1 MAFRKSFVTYK
12 IKWKIFNLLSL
23 KKILFFKGYFRKLA
37 PTALRFCKD
46 RDLTRIH
53 FFYKQLSLSPSP
65 QICLYFILLYFYS
78 ILTYSFPMH
87 PFTISWKHQKAC
99 VRNEWVK
106 KWQPSSPS
114 NVFKEKCTNFPSTC
128 YLSHEKPFEFA
139 NFIDIHE

>member
-78 ILTYSFPMH
+78 ISWPIHSQCTLSLSPENIRKRAFGTNGLKNDSRAALQMFLKKNVQTFLPRVTFLMRSH
-87 PFTISWKHQKAC
+87 SNLQIS
-99 VRNEWVK
+99 
-106 KWQPSSPS
+106 
-114 NVFKEKCTNFPSTC
+114 
-128 YLSHEKPFEFA
+128 
-139 NFIDIHE
+139 